1 MKNWKKYSLVFVAIG
16 IISFISI
23 SFLVHPQQNVAIAQ
37 NSPDGNGANKIS
49 KTIFV
54 SNSSSVPISSTAGT
68 ASISN
73 PTGIMYTTKFEC
85 GSIYAGEGPLRPG
98 HYDTDVSI
106 FNKQKFKTTMLWN
119 AIVNNGSASNAILLN
134 LNSESAT
141 AITCQDIRKVI
152 GNYNGNFLEG
162 FIVINVPLDSVLQSS
177 KGSVIPT
184 ISGNDINL
192 LEVQA
197 FYTANALDVLPHEI
211 IVDKISFYIIQD
223 RSGKI
228 PQDMLRKTLDISI
241 SSGLNEISDTEKKV
255 KDALAKQ
262 YNLSDND
269 LPKIVVRIKSVSVGV
284 GVLIDDHAISL
295 STVKPQL
302 SSE

>member
-1 MKNWKKYSLVFVAIG
+1 MKNWKIYSLVLVAIG

-23 SFLVHPQQNVAIAQ
+23 SFLVHPQQNFAIAQ
-37 NSPDGNGANKIS
+37 SSPAGNSANEIS
-49 KTIFV
+49 KIILV
-54 SNSSSVPISSTAGT
+54 SNSSSVPINSTAGT

-106 FNKQKFKTTMLWN
+106 FNKQKFMTTALWN
-119 AIVNNGSASNAILLN
+119 AVINNGSASNAILLN

-197 FYTANALDVLPHEI
+197 FYTANALDVLPHEV

-223 RSGKI
+223 GSGKI

-241 SSGLNEISDTEKKV
+241 PSGLNEISDTEKKV